1 MKTTTENHKRRRSS
15 ESTSEISEDNQG
27 NENSR
32 KSRKTTV
39 PRKSIGKDTDAAA
52 VAIPNYLKSTSSSSR
67 KQKPMNPIDSADVL
81 SASSNSDMEKDG
93 SNEGGIVSGPLTSA
107 HKQLLQQ
114 QWVIE
119 ANSHR
124 QQLPPVDE
132 NKGETEGETEK
143 SIGSEPSRDQCFID
157 THFQFNDVYVDND
170 SDRKDHESSENEY
183 SREKS
188 PEKRIQ
194 PSPSKNLNTN
204 FKEVVLSRNIIV
216 AAPRPKLVSAPLKP
230 RRGVPP
236 DGEEESGDDYNHNGN
251 VKVVKRSE
259 NGIKKKGFSSA
270 SNTSVAT
277 VATTETKLE
286 KQIPST
292 EIAIND
298 DLPATTIG
306 VSSRKIDFVRTIV
319 FGFIFISV
327 SIALISIFLVV
338 RQPSRESTS
347 GIQSNHYNSN
357 TEAFDKRN
365 DSKVANSLNF
375 KMNTDLL
382 SQAFKTLDGSIS
394 NTAGFPVFKI
404 AMDLDV
410 LGASMLLQLEEL
422 EGEAL
427 LLRNELARAVSEESK
442 AANVEAEE
450 QLRMTKIQEDTDFE
464 LSALQLSTFEI
475 KAKTEEAL
483 LASEAFQETLRVQ
496 EEEMAIKLDRDDDSL
511 KAMLEEERR
520 LEVVVE
526 QLEDEVKLF
535 ETIQANGGEILAT
548 ASEDILEGAVEGFVM
563 VDGQIFDGGDAVL
576 EREREGQGEGISTS
590 IEGEELAEEAVS
602 HAEEGIKSLEKAV
615 FAGRMEKMARAQ
627 FLARARL
634 EAETNEAM
642 GGQEEKKGRLTDETD
657 RSNDI
662 VGGSPQNMDL
672 DYAVWPRGGRVVS
685 PRISVKSIEGTPQ
698 VLTSAPYALSLS
710 AMRRLRW
717 KLRLDTNVANTD
729 ENVLISHSNSIGRLR
744 NGEDSTSNCY
754 SFAGSIG
761 NVTVVMHSLVL
772 VSKVQLLYQDME
784 KDSTP
789 KQIKLIGWATDPSS
803 SSGNTHKS
811 LTNRH

>member
-1 MKTTTENHKRRRSS
+1 MGGD
-15 ESTSEISEDNQG
+15 I
-27 NENSR
+27 
-32 KSRKTTV
+32 
-39 PRKSIGKDTDAAA
+39 DAAA
-52 VAIPNYLKSTSSSSR
+52 VAIPNYRKSTSSSSR

-81 SASSNSDMEKDG
+81 SASSNSDMENNG
-93 SNEGGIVSGPLTSA
+93 TNEGGIGNGPLTSA

-124 QQLPPVDE
+124 QQLLPVDE
-132 NKGETEGETEK
+132 NKGETEEQTEK
-143 SIGSEPSRDQCFID
+143 SIGTESSSDKCFID
-157 THFQFNDVYVDND
+157 PHFQFNDVYADNE
-170 SDRKDHESSENEY
+170 SDGKDQESSENEY

-204 FKEVVLSRNIIV
+204 FKEVVLSKNIII
-216 AAPRPKLVSAPLKP
+216 AAPRPRVVSAPLKP
-230 RRGVPP
+230 RGEAPP
-236 DGEEESGDDYNHNGN
+236 EGEEESGDDYNYNGN

-270 SNTSVAT
+270 PNTSVAT
-277 VATTETKLE
+277 VTTAETKLE
-286 KQIPST
+286 KQIPSS
-292 EIAIND
+292 EIAING
-298 DLPATTIG
+298 DLPATTTVG
-306 VSSRKIDFVRTIV
+306 VSSPKFDFVRVLV
-319 FGFIFISV
+319 FGLIFISV
-327 SIALISIFLVV
+327 SIALTSIFLVV
-338 RQPSRESTS
+338 NQPSKKSTS
-347 GIQSNHYNSN
+347 GVQSNHYS
-357 TEAFDKRN
+357 EAFDKKN
-365 DSKVANSLNF
+365 DSRSKVANSPNF
-375 KMNTDLL
+375 NMNTDLL

-394 NTAGFPVFKI
+394 NIAGFPDFKI

-410 LGASMLLQLEEL
+410 LSASMLLQLEEL
-422 EGEAL
+422 EGEATK
-427 LLRNELARAVSEESK
+427 LRIELASAASQESK
-442 AANVEAEE
+442 AANVKAEE
-450 QLRMTKIQEDTDFE
+450 QLKMMKIQEETDSE
-464 LSALQLSTFEI
+464 LSALQLSAAEI

-483 LASEAFQETLRVQ
+483 LASEAFQETLKMQ
-496 EEEMAIKLDRDDDSL
+496 EEEMAIKADRDDDRL
-511 KAMLEEERR
+511 KAVLEEERR
-520 LEVVVE
+520 LEAVVE

-535 ETIQANGGEILAT
+535 ETIQVNGGENLAT
-548 ASEDILEGAVEGFVM
+548 ASSKDSPEGAVEGVIKG
-563 VDGQIFDGGDAVL
+563 DGQEGVDAIL
-576 EREREGQGEGISTS
+576 ETQEEGQGGGISTS
-590 IEGEELAEEAVS
+590 IEGEELVEEAVIHAEEAMV
-602 HAEEGIKSLEKAV
+602 SLEKAV
-615 FAGRMEKMARAQ
+615 FVGRMEKMARAQ
-627 FLARARL
+627 FLARAHL
-634 EAETNEAM
+634 EAEKNEAT
-642 GGQEEKKGRLTDETD
+642 GGQDEKKGRLTDETD
-657 RSNDI
+657 RSND
-662 VGGSPQNMDL
+662 VFDGSHHMDL

-772 VSKVQLLYQDME
+772 VSKVQMFYQDME
-784 KDSTP
+784 IDSTP

-803 SSGNTHKS
+803 SSGITHES